1 MGAPDPARAGAGGGS
16 AAGSDAARDTETIR
30 LWDPL
35 LRVFHWALAA
45 GVAAAWLLG
54 RFGPLDMT
62 LHFWAGYVVLGLLA
76 FRVVWGLIGPAPAR
90 FASFLYRPGA
100 VAAYAR
106 GLFRRR
112 PSGWRG
118 HNPLGGVFVVALLVA
133 VGAQAITGLFV
144 DPEDY
149 INVGPLAQHVSTEA
163 SRTAL
168 AWHAALAKVV
178 LALVALHVAAIVF
191 YRLWKREDLVRPMI
205 TGRKTVDRQDPRA

>member
-1 MGAPDPARAGAGGGS
+1 MQAPDHESACAGGGAAGVS
-16 AAGSDAARDTETIR
+16 AAAEGETIR

-35 LRVFHWALAA
+35 LRIFHWALAA

-62 LHFWAGYVVLGLLA
+62 LHFWTGYAVLCLLA
-76 FRVVWGLIGPAPAR
+76 FRLVWGLVGPGPAR

-100 VAAYAR
+100 VFAYAR
-106 GLFRRR
+106 GIFRRR
-112 PSGWRG
+112 PSRWRG
-118 HNPLGGVFVVALLVA
+118 HNPLGGVFVVLILAAVA
-133 VGAQAITGLFV
+133 GQAVTGLFV

-149 INVGPLAQHVSTEA
+149 INVGPLAQHVPTDA

-178 LALVALHVAAIVF
+178 LALVGLHVAAIVF
-191 YRLWKREDLVRPMI
+191 YRVWKREDLVRPMI
-205 TGRKTVDRQDPRA
+205 TGRKTVARRASRT